1 MFLLDNFSVLN
12 SKGIGMELLYEG
24 KAKQVYKTEN
34 PDEILIKYKDSA
46 TAFNGVKK
54 EIIKGKGRLN
64 LMFAR
69 HFFTL
74 LENAGMQTHTVKYID
89 DLSMIAKKVEI
100 VLLEVVIRN
109 YAAGSICKREGV
121 EKGLKFDPPVFEI
134 FYKND
139 DMNDPLITQDYA
151 VGNRIATE
159 AEIAKIQ
166 SEALKVN
173 KILSEYLITKDVTLV
188 DFKLE
193 FGRLPNGEIILAD
206 EISPDTCRFWKL
218 GTMDSLDKDVFREE
232 KGSLIESYSKLAGI
246 LGVKDWNN
254 MRVGV

>member
-1 MFLLDNFSVLN
+1 
-12 SKGIGMELLYEG
+12 MELLYEG
-24 KAKQVYKTEN
+24 KAKEIYKSAN
-34 PDEILIKYKDSA
+34 SDEILIKYKDSA

-54 EIIKGKGRLN
+54 EIIEGKGRLN

-74 LENAGMQTHTVKYID
+74 LENAGIKTHTVKYID
-89 DLSMIAKKVEI
+89 DLSMVAKKVEI

-109 YAAGSICKREGV
+109 YAAGSICKREGY
-121 EKGLKFDPPVFEI
+121 EKGFKFEQPLFEI

-139 DMNDPLITQDYA
+139 DLNDPLISK
-151 VGNRIATE
+151 TE
-159 AEIAKIQ
+159 AIQWKLATDDEIEKIK
-166 SEALKVN
+166 SEALKIN
-173 KILSEYLITKDVTLV
+173 QILINYLAKQGVTLV

-206 EISPDTCRFWKL
+206 EISPDTCRFWNA

-232 KGSLIESYSKLAGI
+232 KGSLIESYSNLATI
-246 LGVKDWNN
+246 LGVK
-254 MRVGV
+254 VIGK

>member
-1 MFLLDNFSVLN
+1 
-12 SKGIGMELLYEG
+12 MELLYEG
-24 KAKQVYKTEN
+24 KAKEVYRSEN
-34 PDEILIKYKDSA
+34 SDEILIRYKDSA

-54 EIIKGKGRLN
+54 EIINGKGRLN

-74 LENAGMQTHTVKYID
+74 LESSGIKTHTVRYLD
-89 DLSMIAKKVEI
+89 DLSMIAKKVDI

-109 YAAGSICKREGV
+109 YAAGSICKREGY
-121 EKGLKFDPPVFEI
+121 EKGFKFEQPLFEI

-139 DMNDPLITQDYA
+139 DLNDPLITEKKAIQR
-151 VGNRIATE
+151 GITTE
-159 AEIAKIQ
+159 SEIKKIK
-166 SEALKVN
+166 SEAFKIN
-173 KILSEYLITKDVTLV
+173 SILSAYLLEKNITLV

-206 EISPDTCRFWKL
+206 EISPDTCRFWNA

-232 KGSLIESYSKLAGI
+232 KGSLIESYARLAEI
-246 LGVKDWNN
+246 IGVN
-254 MRVGV
+254 

>member
-1 MFLLDNFSVLN
+1 
-12 SKGIGMELLYEG
+12 MELLYEG
-24 KAKQVYKTEN
+24 KAKEVYKGEKS
-34 PDEILIKYKDSA
+34 DEILIKYKDST
-46 TAFNGVKK
+46 TAFNGAKK

-74 LENAGMQTHTVKYID
+74 LENAGIKTHTVKYID

-109 YAAGSICKREGV
+109 YAAGSICKREGY
-121 EKGLKFDPPVFEI
+121 EKGQKFNPPLFEI

-139 DMNDPLITQDYA
+139 EMNDPLITEEYA
-151 VGNRIATE
+151 IDNGIASKN
-159 AEIAKIQ
+159 EIEKIKI
-166 SEALKVN
+166 EALKIN
-173 KILSEYLITKDVTLV
+173 EILSAYLITKDVTLV

-193 FGRLPNGEIILAD
+193 FGRLQNGEIILAD

-232 KGSLIESYSKLAGI
+232 KGSLIESYTKLAEI
-246 LGVKDWNN
+246 LGVGVNDLTHDNANEKIE
-254 MRVGV
+254 MRLER

>member
-1 MFLLDNFSVLN
+1 
-12 SKGIGMELLYEG
+12 MELLYEG
-24 KAKQVYKTEN
+24 KAKQIYRWEN
-34 PDEILIKYKDSA
+34 SDEILIKYKDSA

-54 EIIKGKGRLN
+54 EIIEGKGRLN

-74 LENAGMQTHTVKYID
+74 LENAGIKTHTVKYID
-89 DLSMIAKKVEI
+89 DLSMVAKRVEI

-109 YAAGSICKREGV
+109 YAAGSICKREGY
-121 EKGLKFDPPVFEI
+121 EKGYKFEQPLFEI

-139 DMNDPLITQDYA
+139 DLNDPIITEDYA
-151 VGNRIATE
+151 VEQGIATY
-159 AEIAKIQ
+159 AEIQKIK
-166 SEALKVN
+166 SEALKIN
-173 KILSEYLITKDVTLV
+173 RILIDYLVQRDITLV

-206 EISPDTCRFWKL
+206 EISPDTCRFWKR

-232 KGSLIESYSKLAGI
+232 KGSLIEQYTKLAEI
-246 LGVKDWNN
+246 LGVKESI
-254 MRVGV
+254 GAHS

>member
-1 MFLLDNFSVLN
+1 
-12 SKGIGMELLYEG
+12 MELLYEG
-24 KAKQVYKTEN
+24 KAKEVYGIGN
-34 PDEILIKYKDSA
+34 SDEILIKYKDSA

-54 EIIKGKGRLN
+54 EIIEGKGRLN

-74 LENAGMQTHTVKYID
+74 LENAGVKTHTVKYID
-89 DLSMIAKKVEI
+89 DLTMIAKKVEI

-109 YAAGSICKREGV
+109 YAAGSICKREGY
-121 EKGLKFDPPVFEI
+121 EKGYKFEQPLFEI

-139 DMNDPLITQDYA
+139 DLNDPLISEKYA
-151 VGNRIATE
+151 IENNIASSE
-159 AEIAKIQ
+159 EIEKIKN
-166 SEALKVN
+166 EALKIN
-173 KILSEYLITKDVTLV
+173 KILSDYLAKNGITLV

-232 KGSLIESYSKLAGI
+232 KGSLIESYTDLANI
-246 LGVKDWNN
+246 LGVI
-254 MRVGV
+254 R

>member
-1 MFLLDNFSVLN
+1 
-12 SKGIGMELLYEG
+12 MELLYEG
-24 KAKQVYKTEN
+24 KAKEVYRSIN
-34 PDEILIKYKDSA
+34 SDEILIKYKDSA

-54 EIIKGKGRLN
+54 EIIEGKGRLN

-74 LENAGMQTHTVKYID
+74 LENAGIKTHTVKYID
-89 DLSMIAKKVEI
+89 DLTMIAKKVEI

-109 YAAGSICKREGV
+109 YAAGSICKREGY
-121 EKGLKFDPPVFEI
+121 EKGYKFEQPLFEI

-139 DMNDPLITQDYA
+139 KLNDPLISEKYA
-151 VGNRIATE
+151 IENNIATKN
-159 AEIAKIQ
+159 EIERIKYESLKI
-166 SEALKVN
+166 N
-173 KILSEYLITKDVTLV
+173 KILSEYLAKNNITLV

-232 KGSLIESYSKLAGI
+232 KGSLIDSYTNLANI
-246 LGVKDWNN
+246 LGL
-254 MRVGV
+254 RS

>member
-1 MFLLDNFSVLN
+1 
-12 SKGIGMELLYEG
+12 MELLYEG
-24 KAKQVYKTEN
+24 KAKQIYSWQN
-34 PDEILIKYKDSA
+34 SDEILIKYKDSA

-54 EIIKGKGRLN
+54 ETIEGKGRLN

-74 LENAGMQTHTVKYID
+74 LENAGIKTHTVKYID
-89 DLSMIAKKVEI
+89 DLSMVAKRVEI

-109 YAAGSICKREGV
+109 YAAGSICKRESW
-121 EKGLKFDPPVFEI
+121 EKGHKFEKPLFEI

-139 DMNDPLITQDYA
+139 EMNDPIITEEYA
-151 VGNRIATE
+151 VENGIANYTE
-159 AEIAKIQ
+159 IEKIK
-166 SEALKVN
+166 SEALKIN
-173 KILSEYLITKDVTLV
+173 RILSDYLVQRDITLV

-206 EISPDTCRFWKL
+206 EISPDTCRFWKR

-232 KGSLIESYSKLAGI
+232 KGSLIEQYTKLAEI
-246 LGVKDWNN
+246 LGVKEII
-254 MRVGV
+254 GAHS

>member
-1 MFLLDNFSVLN
+1 
-12 SKGIGMELLYEG
+12 MELLYEG
-24 KAKQVYKTEN
+24 KAKKVYKGEKS
-34 PDEILIKYKDSA
+34 DEILIKYKDSA
-46 TAFNGVKK
+46 TAFNGAKK

-74 LENAGMQTHTVKYID
+74 LENAGIKTHTVKYID

-109 YAAGSICKREGV
+109 YAAGSICKRSSY
-121 EKGLKFDPPVFEI
+121 EKGHKFNPPLFEI

-139 DMNDPLITQDYA
+139 EMNDPLVTQEYA
-151 VGNRIATE
+151 INNGIATKK
-159 AEIAKIQ
+159 EIEKIKT
-166 SEALKVN
+166 EALKIN
-173 KILSEYLITKDVTLV
+173 EILSAYLFKMGITLV

-206 EISPDTCRFWKL
+206 EISPDTCRFWKT

-232 KGSLIESYSKLAGI
+232 KGSLIESYTKLAEI
-246 LGVKDWNN
+246 LGVKECI
-254 MRVGV
+254 GAKG

>member
-1 MFLLDNFSVLN
+1 
-12 SKGIGMELLYEG
+12 MELLYEG
-24 KAKQVYKTEN
+24 KAKQIYSWQN
-34 PDEILIKYKDSA
+34 SDEILIKYKDSA

-54 EIIKGKGRLN
+54 ETIEGKGRLN

-74 LENAGMQTHTVKYID
+74 LENAGIKTHTVKYID
-89 DLSMIAKKVEI
+89 DLSMVAKRVEI

-109 YAAGSICKREGV
+109 YAAGSICKREGY
-121 EKGLKFDPPVFEI
+121 EKGHRFEKPLFEI

-139 DMNDPLITQDYA
+139 DMNDPIITEDYA
-151 VGNRIATE
+151 VEQGIASH
-159 AEIAKIQ
+159 AEIEKIK
-166 SEALKVN
+166 SEALKIN
-173 KILSEYLITKDVTLV
+173 RILSDYLVQRDITLV

-206 EISPDTCRFWKL
+206 EISPDTCRFWKR

-232 KGSLIESYSKLAGI
+232 KGSLIEQYTKLAEI
-246 LGVKDWNN
+246 LGVK
-254 MRVGV
+254 

>member
-1 MFLLDNFSVLN
+1 
-12 SKGIGMELLYEG
+12 MELLYEG
-24 KAKQVYKTEN
+24 KAKEVYGIEN

-46 TAFNGVKK
+46 TAFNGIKK
-54 EIIKGKGRLN
+54 EIIEGKGRLN

-74 LENAGMQTHTVKYID
+74 LENAGIKTHTVKYID

-109 YAAGSICKREGV
+109 YAAGSICKRDGY
-121 EKGLKFDPPVFEI
+121 EKGYKFEQPLFEI

-139 DMNDPLITQDYA
+139 ELNDPLISEKYA
-151 VGNRIATE
+151 IENNIATRE
-159 AEIAKIQ
+159 EIDKIKN
-166 SEALKVN
+166 EALKIN
-173 KILSEYLITKDVTLV
+173 KILSGYLAKNDITLI

-232 KGSLIESYSKLAGI
+232 KGSLIESYTNLADI
-246 LGVKDWNN
+246 LGVIK
-254 MRVGV
+254 

>member
-1 MFLLDNFSVLN
+1 M
-12 SKGIGMELLYEG
+12 GIRFMELLYEG
-24 KAKQVYKTEN
+24 KAKEIYKSEN
-34 PDEILIKYKDSA
+34 SDEILIRYKDSA

-54 EIIKGKGRLN
+54 EIIEGKGRLN

-74 LENAGMQTHTVKYID
+74 LEDAGIKTHTVKYVD
-89 DLSMIAKKVEI
+89 DLSMVAKKVDI

-109 YAAGSICKREGV
+109 YAAGSICKREGY
-121 EKGLKFDPPVFEI
+121 EKGFKFEQPLFEI

-139 DMNDPLITQDYA
+139 DLNDPLISK
-151 VGNRIATE
+151 TE
-159 AEIAKIQ
+159 AIQWRLATDEEIEKIK
-166 SEALKVN
+166 SEALKIN
-173 KILSEYLITKDVTLV
+173 QILINYLAKQGVTLV

-206 EISPDTCRFWKL
+206 EISPDTCRFWKV

-232 KGSLIESYSKLAGI
+232 KGSLIESYSNLATI
-246 LGVKDWNN
+246 LGVK
-254 MRVGV
+254 G

>member
-1 MFLLDNFSVLN
+1 MLN
-12 SKGIGMELLYEG
+12 AKGNGMELLYEG
-24 KAKQVYKTEN
+24 KAKQVYKTSN

-54 EIIKGKGRLN
+54 EIIDGKGRLN

-74 LENAGMQTHTVKYID
+74 LEEAGIQTHTVKYID
-89 DLSMIAKKVEI
+89 DLSMVAKKVEI

-109 YAAGSICKREGV
+109 YAAGSICKRESY

-139 DMNDPLITQDYA
+139 DMNDPLITEDYA
-151 VGNRIATE
+151 IENGIATA
-159 AEIAKIQ
+159 AEIAKIKE
-166 SEALKVN
+166 EALKVN
-173 KILSEYLITKDVTLV
+173 KILSDYLAKKEVTLV

-232 KGSLIESYSKLAGI
+232 KGSLIESYSKLAEI
-246 LGVKDWNN
+246 LGVTDWKD
-254 MRVGV
+254 MGVGV

>member
-1 MFLLDNFSVLN
+1 
-12 SKGIGMELLYEG
+12 MELLYEG
-24 KAKQVYKTEN
+24 KAKEVYKGEN
-34 PDEILIKYKDSA
+34 SSEILIKYKDSA

-54 EIIKGKGRLN
+54 EIINGKGRLN

-74 LENAGMQTHTVKYID
+74 LENAGVKTHTVKYID
-89 DLSMIAKKVEI
+89 GLSMIAKRVEI

-109 YAAGSICKREGV
+109 YAAGSICKREGY
-121 EKGLKFDPPVFEI
+121 EKGFKFEKPLFEI
-134 FYKND
+134 FYKD
-139 DMNDPLITQDYA
+139 DALNDPLITESYA
-151 VGNRIATE
+151 VEKEIATK
-159 AEIAKIQ
+159 AEIEKIK
-166 SEALKVN
+166 SEALKIN
-173 KILSEYLITKDVTLV
+173 KILSDYLETKNVTLV

-232 KGSLIESYSKLAGI
+232 KGSLIESYTKLAEI
-246 LGVKDWNN
+246 IGVK
-254 MRVGV
+254 